1 VVAVLALASR
11 VGLLLLGELWLALP
25 FTAQLPLGQYVA
37 PGSGQLDRLGLSDPV
52 LYRTIMESGYER
64 RPFSDDRQANWAFLP
79 AWPVLW
85 RAAAAVLPAD
95 TAAVLLNVVLFSV
108 GCVLVFVL
116 LRHYL
121 GEAAA
126 LLAAALLIVA
136 PGAQFTVRPGPE
148 SLFLVA
154 SAGALLLAQ
163 RGRWWLV
170 APVVTLAAL
179 TRPQGWLLGVPLAL
193 IALQQLRQRWSP
205 QQLLA
210 MGVAL
215 LAPVVA
221 VALFCAY
228 LGRLTGNPSRRSTS
242 SAHGTT
248 RRRCR
253 DWRSCGARGR
263 SWSTISSPTTT
274 PSTDPAQPGRDR
286 CQPAAA
292 RARDP
297 SSNRAT
303 GPARLHGRQPAAAA
317 SPGARRRPRCATCSC
332 CSPSTASPR
341 PHWRAGGL
349 LRRALLLTLLV
360 AQVAMYLAALHGVEW
375 ALT

>member
-1 VVAVLALASR
+1 

-25 FTAQLPLGQYVA
+25 FTAQLPLGQYVE

-79 AWPVLW
+79 AWPLLW
-85 RAAAAVLPAD
+85 RAAAVVLPGDA
-95 TAAVLLNVVLFSV
+95 AAVVLNVVLFSV

-126 LLAAALLIVA
+126 LLAAALLIVV

-210 MGVAL
+210 VGVAL

-228 LGRLTGNPSRRSTS
+228 LGRLTGNPFATFDIQRAWDNETAPPGLAILRS
-242 SAHGTT
+242 AK
-248 RRRCR
+248 
-253 DWRSCGARGR
+253 
-263 SWSTISSPTTT
+263 
-274 PSTDPAQPGRDR
+274 
-286 CQPAAA
+286 
-292 RARDP
+292 
-297 SSNRAT
+297 
-303 GPARLHGRQPAAAA
+303 
-317 SPGARRRPRCATCSC
+317 
-332 CSPSTASPR
+332 
-341 PHWRAGGL
+341 
-349 LRRALLLTLLV
+349 TLLV
-360 AQVAMYLAALHGVEW
+360 DHQLTDYYAFNLIPLSLAAMP
-375 ALT
+375 